1 MGSATIEA
9 CLTPGGDVG
18 ESCLEVG
25 TWKTN
30 EEGWAGSPSRKREQ
44 ARAGPGGDSHGA
56 VHGGKDSITVCFRSS
71 IATTLNHGYSAPQET
86 FGNIGRHL
94 WSLQLVGV
102 GATGCRSTSD
112 SARDIPNDMGLWDL
126 PPPPPLSTAPVSG
139 RPQLEARTPLSEP
152 QHWLQAGSSPETIPP
167 CSLGTSTEEALTN
180 HVPSCRNQ
188 ALCSGQ
194 RRGALTPS
202 TASGPLPMTRLRS
215 SRLPSPT

>member
-71 IATTLNHGYSAPQET
+71 IATTLNHGYSAPK
-86 FGNIGRHL
+86 RHL
-94 WSLQLVGV
+94 V
-102 GATGCRSTSD
+102 TS
-112 SARDIPNDMGLWDL
+112 RDIFGHYSWWEWGLLDV
-126 PPPPPLSTAPVSG
+126 A
-139 RPQLEARTPLSEP
+139 
-152 QHWLQAGSSPETIPP
+152 QHPTVP
-167 CSLGTSTEEALTN
+167 GTSPTTWAYGT
-180 HVPSCRNQ
+180 S
-188 ALCSGQ
+188 
-194 RRGALTPS
+194 
-202 TASGPLPMTRLRS
+202 LPRPHCQQLRS
-215 SRLPSPT
+215 QDAPSLRHAPR